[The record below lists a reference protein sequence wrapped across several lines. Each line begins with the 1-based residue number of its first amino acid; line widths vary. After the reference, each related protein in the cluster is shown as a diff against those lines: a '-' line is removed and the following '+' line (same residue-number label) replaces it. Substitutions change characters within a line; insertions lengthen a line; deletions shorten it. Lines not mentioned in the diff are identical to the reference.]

1 MHGEFES
8 FQQELLVAMTRDN
21 LCPPHFISVKRNEL
35 MGTSACFSE
44 ETERIVRMTV
54 DRKRNYRAA
63 EPVSEPVSSILLL
76 HTARDP
82 NTLYSR
88 ASRYLL

>member
-1 MHGEFES
+1 
-8 FQQELLVAMTRDN
+8 
-21 LCPPHFISVKRNEL
+21 
-35 MGTSACFSE
+35 MGTSDCFSE

-63 EPVSEPVSSILLL
+63 EPVWEPVSSISLL

-88 ASRYLL
+88 ASQYLL